1 MNNIRQIITERLE
14 NARNDYQRCLEDI
27 DYPLCMADEFAG
39 TIIAYQDCLNLF
51 PTPRTEQE
59 ILKDFEALGYVV
71 ARNDWEKLV
80 LNKFDEV
87 IKIDKIDKWYK
98 KFLAYS
104 GGISE
109 IITMQEHKLLNE
121 LFEVWGW
128 L

>member
-14 NARNDYQRCLEDI
+14 NARLDFSKTTREPQLELKGQI
-27 DYPLCMADEFAG
+27 E
-39 TIIAYQDCLNLF
+39 AYQDCLNLL
-51 PTPRTEQE
+51 PPKRTEQE

-80 LNKFDEV
+80 LNKFDKI

>member
-14 NARNDYQRCLEDI
+14 NARLDFSKTTREPQLELKGQI
-27 DYPLCMADEFAG
+27 E
-39 TIIAYQDCLNLF
+39 AYQDCLNLL
-51 PTPRTEQE
+51 PPKRTEQE